1 MKTVDTCWV
10 YLAGAAA
17 DTRDAL
23 RYLIP
28 RLDVAIAATP
38 TPLLVELRAL
48 CVRHACALKNALK
61 HPGGNVRKRA
71 TDRR

>member
-23 RYLIP
+23 RCLIP
-28 RLDVAIAATP
+28 RLDAAIAAADTSA
-38 TPLLVELRAL
+38 LSEVRAL
-48 CVRHACALKNALK
+48 CIRHANSLRNALK
-61 HPGGNVRKRA
+61 HPGRINRKRA